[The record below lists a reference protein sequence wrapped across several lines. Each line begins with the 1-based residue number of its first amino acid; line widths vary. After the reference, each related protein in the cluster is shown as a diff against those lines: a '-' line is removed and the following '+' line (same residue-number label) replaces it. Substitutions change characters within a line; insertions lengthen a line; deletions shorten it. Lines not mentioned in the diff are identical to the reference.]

1 MPKKS
6 KPNKPPEPFDPTATY
21 VLARTV
27 GSLSAGTRV
36 VPSHQEGRSVV
47 RTTNKVM
54 IRRPR
59 LPEKEDYITETCELS
74 DIVKL
79 RKRTR

>member
-1 MPKKS
+1 MKVTKMES
-6 KPNKPPEPFDPTATY
+6 DPTAVY

-27 GSLSAGTRV
+27 GSLAAGTRIV
-36 VPSHQEGRSVV
+36 VVDQVDSKLVV
-47 RTTNKVM
+47 RTTNKSL

-59 LPEKEDYITETCELS
+59 LPDKEDYITETCELS

-79 RKRTR
+79 RKRTRN